1 VVGER
6 QGTGEWKERG
16 RNAMGR
22 RWNGRGRE
30 KEEEEGEGW
39 KGRKVRTP
47 SFVNPAYAPAVN

>member
-30 KEEEEGEGW
+30 KEEEEGRD
-39 KGRKVRTP
+39 GREEK
-47 SFVNPAYAPAVN
+47 